1 MIDNTLPEWWKEL
14 TARHRQDVGRVFV
27 FHDNV
32 NDVVYYPNESEDDVY
47 FSRPHPFR
55 DMLIYLLAK
64 EGKKEEK
71 DKTIT
76 TIFYASATIP
86 LTLYYLSFNE
96 ILKSHVLNHVY
107 VDQKKLR
114 KEMARINDVKDEDK
128 ADFGNNFPNRIS
140 SPERALQ
147 GSMIDLLF
155 YMEPYLEIFETAWFH
170 MVFILDFFERITTQS
185 ENRAQYKVEE
195 MIRRWALSDNLKR
208 SKNMVIGLTVDLN
221 TLPELLRKSD
231 SQIQKIKVP
240 MPNKEERFRFL
251 EYWSD
256 PTGFND
262 PLQVEISNLGLEA
275 ADLEESDKNQESQ
288 LKELA
293 GLTKGFRLLNLETMV
308 RMSKVGEQKGKIDEE
323 FFKKQK
329 FQVIKEESFG
339 LLEEI
344 PPKRG
349 FEAIGGI
356 TYAVE
361 YFKKLALEIPKAQ
374 TVDKSCR
381 SRSIPKGILLVG
393 PPGTGKTIL
402 AEALASQ
409 GKMTLVKMGDVRG
422 SLVGQS
428 ERNMSMVLN
437 LLEELSPVVVFV
449 DEIDQSIGRRSAGPE
464 GDSGTNRRLFGK
476 MLEFMG
482 DNNHRGDVLWIGASN
497 RPDLLDNAMISRF
510 DAVMAILHPYAL
522 EERKHIL
529 EVMEENINVTYSQE
543 IKDDL
548 EEIAKKLEGSSG
560 RAIETIV
567 RRASDLANSAEIGK
581 NDLLKAI
588 GLYKPNTDIKQI
600 DEQTIYALMATN
612 FTDMLP
618 DKSDLYPERLRL
630 FVEQAIMGE
639 KKSNLPLKDCLEQI
653 KTGSL
658 YSEGS

>member
-14 TARHRQDVGRVFV
+14 IDRHRQNVGRVFV
-27 FHDNV
+27 LHDNV
-32 NDVVYYPNESEDDVY
+32 NDVVYYPNEFDDDIY

-64 EGKKEEK
+64 EGKREEK
-71 DKTIT
+71 DKNIT

-86 LTLYYLSFNE
+86 LTLYYLSYNE
-96 ILKSHVLNHVY
+96 VLKSHVLNHVY

-128 ADFGNNFPNRIS
+128 ADFVKNFPDKVS
-140 SPERALQ
+140 SPERTLQ

-155 YMEPYLEIFETAWFH
+155 YMEPHLELFETAWFH
-170 MVFILDFFERITTQS
+170 VVFILDFFERITTQS
-185 ENRAQYKVEE
+185 ESRAQYKTEE

-231 SQIQKIKVP
+231 SQIQKIKIP
-240 MPNKEERFRFL
+240 MPKKDERYRFL

-256 PTGFND
+256 PTGLND
-262 PLQVEISNLGLEA
+262 PLQVEIGDFGLEA
-275 ADLEESDKNQESQ
+275 VGSEESDKNQESQ
-288 LKELA
+288 LKGLA
-293 GLTKGFRLLNLETMV
+293 GLTNGFRLLNLETMV

-323 FFKKQK
+323 FFRKQK

-356 TYAVE
+356 TYAIE
-361 YFKKLALEIPKAQ
+361 YFKKLAMEIPKARV
-374 TVDKSCR
+374 VDKSRR

-402 AEALASQ
+402 AEALAAQ

-522 EERKHIL
+522 EERKRIL
-529 EVMEENINVTYSQE
+529 EVMEENVNVTYSKE

-548 EEIAKKLEGSSG
+548 EEIAEKLEGSSG

-581 NDLLKAI
+581 GDLLKAI

-618 DKSDLYPERLRL
+618 DNSDLYPERLRP

-639 KKSNLPLKDCLEQI
+639 KKSNLPLKECLEQI
-653 KTGSL
+653 KNGSL
-658 YSEGS
+658 YSEDS